1 MQNLFPGMTTP
12 EPGLVP
18 CIKKLLPESISDSS
32 LLSKLFFQFPLPTA
46 NTEQKSIGIFKNK
59 FYNKKRENLLFSP
72 SFYTAKKQPLRFPG
86 TAGLSAY
93 LTQAPITA
101 LIRRTPRLELS
112 SF

>member
-18 CIKKLLPESISDSS
+18 CIKKQLSDMLSDSC
-32 LLSKLFFQFPLPTA
+32 LYAKLIFQIPLPTA

-72 SFYTAKKQPLRFPG
+72 SFYTAKKSRSGFPER
-86 TAGLSAY
+86 LDC
-93 LTQAPITA
+93 Q
-101 LIRRTPRLELS
+101 LI
-112 SF
+112 